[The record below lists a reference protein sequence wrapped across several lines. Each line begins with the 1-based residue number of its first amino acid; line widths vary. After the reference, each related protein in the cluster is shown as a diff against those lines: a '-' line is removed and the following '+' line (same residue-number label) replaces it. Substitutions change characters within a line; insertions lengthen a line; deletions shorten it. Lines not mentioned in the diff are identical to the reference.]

1 VRGLTLF
8 QKKGRCINC
17 HGGPELTNASY
28 TSVLNH
34 RIERMAMGD
43 GKKAVYD
50 NGFYNIGV
58 RPTSEDLGLGA
69 EDGLGR
75 PLSEARLASMGLLR
89 DPTLSPQVGRGER
102 VAADGAFK
110 TPGLRN
116 VELTAPYMH
125 NGGQGTLMQV
135 VDFYNRGGDRTG
147 SDARDSTGFGVNG
160 TNLDTD
166 IVGLG
171 LTAGEKS
178 DLVAF
183 LRALTDERVRHRGA
197 PFDHPQLFVPNGHP
211 WDMPYQ
217 GEVVEDPGT
226 GDAEDALVEIP
237 AVGRSGGT
245 PLATFGQ
252 NLAPSR

>member
-1 VRGLTLF
+1 
-8 QKKGRCINC
+8 
-17 HGGPELTNASY
+17 
-28 TSVLNH
+28 
-34 RIERMAMGD
+34 
-43 GKKAVYD
+43 
-50 NGFYNIGV
+50 
-58 RPTSEDLGLGA
+58 
-69 EDGLGR
+69 
-75 PLSEARLASMGLLR
+75 
-89 DPTLSPQVGRGER
+89 

-147 SDARDSTGFGVNG
+147 TAAKDSTGFGANG
-160 TNLDTD
+160 SNLDTD
-166 IVGLG
+166 IASLG
-171 LTAGEKS
+171 LTAGEKA

-183 LRALTDERVRHRGA
+183 LLALTDERVRYRGA

-211 WDMPYQ
+211 WDPRDPRK
-217 GEVVEDPGT
+217 VAVDPGT
-226 GDAEDALVEIP
+226 GNAADAPVEIP
-237 AVGRSGGT
+237 AVGRNGGV